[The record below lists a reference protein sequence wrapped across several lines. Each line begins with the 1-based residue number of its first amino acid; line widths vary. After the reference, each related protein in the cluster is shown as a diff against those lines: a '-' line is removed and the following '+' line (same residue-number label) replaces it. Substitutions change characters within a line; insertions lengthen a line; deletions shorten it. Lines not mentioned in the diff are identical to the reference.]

1 MQSMGCFFCSPGHFS
16 VPGNWVL
23 HVSCRRTNQ
32 PRIGCRSS
40 EAGRFRKVKANAS
53 SCWWLEALGVDLYN
67 KPTFSVN
74 IFHEWKAV
82 WLNSNRQ
89 DPPEMTPEANSSLR
103 AMGAQTS
110 PPQGMPGTRYGELP
124 PSDPSGSTSLAEG
137 AHAVCCIEPSPEHSS
152 HGRGTEEALPATPL
166 CGPAPP
172 RPTQAPSG
180 PGAASSAAPP
190 SSASTVGVIPSQL
203 PAP

>member
-110 PPQGMPGTRYGELP
+110 PPQGVPGTRYGELP
-124 PSDPSGSTSLAEG
+124 PSDPSGQL
-137 AHAVCCIEPSPEHSS
+137 V
-152 HGRGTEEALPATPL
+152 
-166 CGPAPP
+166 P
-172 RPTQAPSG
+172 RPWQKVPMQF
-180 PGAASSAAPP
+180 AA
-190 SSASTVGVIPSQL
+190 
-203 PAP
+203 